1 MNTIKCPNCGYENKN
16 TNIRCESCGKE
27 LSHIKNNDYQKNVK
41 TIDLENKKVKGIIS
55 VILIFLHAPWF
66 LFSLAFKSKKVKYIA
81 NAILI
86 FILAPWF
93 LIGLLFIGVSLY
105 SNITDYSKSKNYLET
120 EGKLVSYENCQYDD
134 GNELCSGVYE
144 YTVSGVTYK
153 GSPNLLSNRS
163 GFKQNIIVKY
173 NPNNPNEY
181 VIDSGWNWLLIVG
194 IIIVSVVVVIFISV
208 KIPIKKSSKKVKNI
222 EKDNQVSNRVCK

>member
-27 LSHIKNNDYQKNVK
+27 LNHIEQSDNFLNNDYQKNVK
-41 TIDLENKKVKGIIS
+41 TIDLGSKKVKGITS
-55 VILIFLHAPWF
+55 VILIF
-66 LFSLAFKSKKVKYIA
+66 V
-81 NAILI
+81 
-86 FILAPWF
+86 LAPWF
-93 LIGLLFIGVSLY
+93 LIGLFFIGVSSY
-105 SNITDYSKSKNYLET
+105 SSITDNNKSKNYLET

-163 GFKQNIIVKY
+163 GFKQTIIVKY

-208 KIPIKKSSKKVKNI
+208 KLSIKNSSKKVKNI
-222 EKDNQVSNRVCK
+222 EKEN

>member
-1 MNTIKCPNCGYENKN
+1 MNTIKCTNCGYENKN

-27 LSHIKNNDYQKNVK
+27 LNHIEQSDNFLNNDYQKNVK
-41 TIDLENKKVKGIIS
+41 TIDLGSKKVKCITS
-55 VILIFLHAPWF
+55 VILIFV
-66 LFSLAFKSKKVKYIA
+66 LAS
-81 NAILI
+81 
-86 FILAPWF
+86 WF
-93 LIGLLFIGVSLY
+93 LIGLFFIGVSSY
-105 SNITDYSKSKNYLET
+105 SSITDNNKSKNYLET

-134 GNELCSGVYE
+134 GDELCSGVYE

-163 GFKQNIIVKY
+163 GFKQTIIVKY

-194 IIIVSVVVVIFISV
+194 IIIVSVVVVIFILV
-208 KIPIKKSSKKVKNI
+208 KNSIKKLSKKVKNI
-222 EKDNQVSNRVCK
+222 GKENQVSSA

>member
-27 LSHIKNNDYQKNVK
+27 LNHIEQSDNFLNNDYQKNVK
-41 TIDLENKKVKGIIS
+41 TIDLGSKKVKGITS
-55 VILIFLHAPWF
+55 VILIF
-66 LFSLAFKSKKVKYIA
+66 V
-81 NAILI
+81 
-86 FILAPWF
+86 LAPWF
-93 LIGLLFIGVSLY
+93 LIGLFFIGVSSY
-105 SNITDYSKSKNYLET
+105 SSITDNNKSKNYLET

-163 GFKQNIIVKY
+163 GFKQTIIVKY

-194 IIIVSVVVVIFISV
+194 IIMVTVVVVIFISV
-208 KIPIKKSSKKVKNI
+208 KLSIKNSSKKVKNI
-222 EKDNQVSNRVCK
+222 EKEN

>member
-16 TNIRCESCGKE
+16 TNIRCEACGKE
-27 LSHIKNNDYQKNVK
+27 LNHIEQSDNFLNNDYQKNVK
-41 TIDLENKKVKGIIS
+41 TIDLGSKKVKCITS
-55 VILIFLHAPWF
+55 VILIFVL
-66 LFSLAFKSKKVKYIA
+66 V
-81 NAILI
+81 
-86 FILAPWF
+86 PWF
-93 LIGLLFIGVSLY
+93 LIGLFFIGVSSY
-105 SNITDYSKSKNYLET
+105 SSITDNNKSKNYLET

-134 GNELCSGVYE
+134 GDELCSGVYE

-163 GFKQNIIVKY
+163 GFKQTIIVKY

-208 KIPIKKSSKKVKNI
+208 KLSIKKLSKKVKNI
-222 EKDNQVSNRVCK
+222 EKEN

>member
-27 LSHIKNNDYQKNVK
+27 LNHIEQSDNFLNNDYQTNVK
-41 TIDLENKKVKGIIS
+41 TIDLGSKKVKCITS
-55 VILIFLHAPWF
+55 VILIFV
-66 LFSLAFKSKKVKYIA
+66 LA
-81 NAILI
+81 L
-86 FILAPWF
+86 WF
-93 LIGLLFIGVSLY
+93 LIGLFFIGVSSY
-105 SNITDYSKSKNYLET
+105 SSITDNNKSKNYLET

-163 GFKQNIIVKY
+163 GFKQTIIVKY

-208 KIPIKKSSKKVKNI
+208 KLSIKNSSKKVKNI
-222 EKDNQVSNRVCK
+222 EKEN

>member
-16 TNIRCESCGKE
+16 TNIRCEACGKE
-27 LSHIKNNDYQKNVK
+27 LNHIEQSDNFLNNDYQKNVK
-41 TIDLENKKVKGIIS
+41 TIDLGSKKVKCITS
-55 VILIFLHAPWF
+55 VILIF
-66 LFSLAFKSKKVKYIA
+66 V
-81 NAILI
+81 
-86 FILAPWF
+86 LAPWF
-93 LIGLLFIGVSLY
+93 LIGLFFIGVSSY
-105 SNITDYSKSKNYLET
+105 SSITDNNKSKNYLET

-153 GSPNLLSNRS
+153 GSLSNRS
-163 GFKQNIIVKY
+163 GFKQTIIVKY

-194 IIIVSVVVVIFISV
+194 IIMVSVVVVIFISV
-208 KIPIKKSSKKVKNI
+208 KLSIKKLSKKVKNI
-222 EKDNQVSNRVCK
+222 EKEN

>member
-1 MNTIKCPNCGYENKN
+1 MTPIKCPKCGYEPTT
-16 TNIRCESCGKE
+16 TNSRCEACGKA
-27 LSHIKNNDYQKNVK
+27 LNHIEQSDNFLNNDYQKNVK
-41 TIDLENKKVKGIIS
+41 TIDLGSKKVKGITS
-55 VILIFLHAPWF
+55 VILIF
-66 LFSLAFKSKKVKYIA
+66 V
-81 NAILI
+81 
-86 FILAPWF
+86 LAPWF
-93 LIGLLFIGVSLY
+93 LIGLFFIGVSSY
-105 SNITDYSKSKNYLET
+105 SSITDNNKSKNYLET

-144 YTVSGVTYK
+144 YTVSGVTYN

-163 GFKQNIIVKY
+163 GFKQTIIVKY

-208 KIPIKKSSKKVKNI
+208 KLSIKNSSKKVKNI
-222 EKDNQVSNRVCK
+222 EKEN

>member
-1 MNTIKCPNCGYENKN
+1 MNTIKCPNCDHENKN
-16 TNIRCESCGKE
+16 TNIRCESCGME
-27 LSHIKNNDYQKNVK
+27 LNHIEQSTNFLNKDYSQENVK
-41 TIDLENKKVKGIIS
+41 TIDL
-55 VILIFLHAPWF
+55 
-66 LFSLAFKSKKVKYIA
+66 KSKKAKYIIS
-81 NAILI
+81 AILI
-86 FILAPWF
+86 YILAPWF
-93 LIGLLFIGVSLY
+93 LCGLAFIGTSLY
-105 SNITDYSKSKNYLET
+105 SNTTDYSKSKNYLET

-153 GSPNLLSNRS
+153 GSPNLLSSRS
-163 GFKQNIIVKY
+163 GFKQTIIVKY

-181 VIDSGWNWLLIVG
+181 VIDSGWNWLLIIG

-208 KIPIKKSSKKVKNI
+208 KLSIKKSSKKVKNI

>member
-27 LSHIKNNDYQKNVK
+27 LNHIEQSDNFLNNDYQKNVK
-41 TIDLENKKVKGIIS
+41 TIDLGSKKVKCITS
-55 VILIFLHAPWF
+55 VILIFVL
-66 LFSLAFKSKKVKYIA
+66 V
-81 NAILI
+81 
-86 FILAPWF
+86 PWF
-93 LIGLLFIGVSLY
+93 LIGLFFIGVSSY
-105 SNITDYSKSKNYLET
+105 SSITDNNKSKNYLET

-144 YTVSGVTYK
+144 YTVSGVNYK

-163 GFKQNIIVKY
+163 GFKQTIIVKY

-208 KIPIKKSSKKVKNI
+208 KLSIKKLSKKVKNI
-222 EKDNQVSNRVCK
+222 EKEY

>member
-27 LSHIKNNDYQKNVK
+27 LNHIEQSDNFLNNDYQKNVK
-41 TIDLENKKVKGIIS
+41 TIDLGSKKVKCITS
-55 VILIFLHAPWF
+55 VILIFV
-66 LFSLAFKSKKVKYIA
+66 LAS
-81 NAILI
+81 
-86 FILAPWF
+86 WF
-93 LIGLLFIGVSLY
+93 LIGLFFIGVSSY
-105 SNITDYSKSKNYLET
+105 SSITDNNKSKNYLET

-134 GNELCSGVYE
+134 GDELCSGVYE

-163 GFKQNIIVKY
+163 GFKQTIIVKY

-208 KIPIKKSSKKVKNI
+208 KLSIKNSSKKVKNI
-222 EKDNQVSNRVCK
+222 EKEN

>member
-16 TNIRCESCGKE
+16 TNIRCEACGKE
-27 LSHIKNNDYQKNVK
+27 LNHIEQSDNFLNNDYQKNVK
-41 TIDLENKKVKGIIS
+41 TIDLGSKKVKCITS
-55 VILIFLHAPWF
+55 VILIF
-66 LFSLAFKSKKVKYIA
+66 V
-81 NAILI
+81 
-86 FILAPWF
+86 LAPWF
-93 LIGLLFIGVSLY
+93 LIGLFFIGVSSY
-105 SNITDYSKSKNYLET
+105 SSITDNNKSKNYLET

-144 YTVSGVTYK
+144 YAVSGVTYK

-163 GFKQNIIVKY
+163 GFKQTIIVKY

-194 IIIVSVVVVIFISV
+194 IIMVTVVVVIFISV
-208 KIPIKKSSKKVKNI
+208 KLSIKNSSKKVKNI
-222 EKDNQVSNRVCK
+222 EKEN

>member
-16 TNIRCESCGKE
+16 TNIRCEACGKE
-27 LSHIKNNDYQKNVK
+27 LNHIEQSDNFLNNDYQKNVK
-41 TIDLENKKVKGIIS
+41 TIDLGSKKVKCITS
-55 VILIFLHAPWF
+55 VILIF
-66 LFSLAFKSKKVKYIA
+66 V
-81 NAILI
+81 
-86 FILAPWF
+86 LAPWF
-93 LIGLLFIGVSLY
+93 LIGLFFIGVSSY
-105 SNITDYSKSKNYLET
+105 SSITDNNKSKNYLET

-144 YTVSGVTYK
+144 YAVSGVTYK
-153 GSPNLLSNRS
+153 GSPNLFSNRS
-163 GFKQNIIVKY
+163 GFKQTIIVKY

-208 KIPIKKSSKKVKNI
+208 KLSIKKLSKKVKNI
-222 EKDNQVSNRVCK
+222 EKEN

>member
-27 LSHIKNNDYQKNVK
+27 LNHIEQSDNFLNNDYQKNVK
-41 TIDLENKKVKGIIS
+41 TIDLGSKKVKCITS
-55 VILIFLHAPWF
+55 VILIFV
-66 LFSLAFKSKKVKYIA
+66 LAS
-81 NAILI
+81 
-86 FILAPWF
+86 WF
-93 LIGLLFIGVSLY
+93 LIGLFFIGVSSY
-105 SNITDYSKSKNYLET
+105 SSITDNNKSKNYLET

-134 GNELCSGVYE
+134 GDELCSGVYE

-163 GFKQNIIVKY
+163 GFKQTIIVKY

-208 KIPIKKSSKKVKNI
+208 KNSIKKLSKKVKNI
-222 EKDNQVSNRVCK
+222 GKENQVSSA

>member
-27 LSHIKNNDYQKNVK
+27 LNHIKNNDYQKNVK
-41 TIDLENKKVKGIIS
+41 IIDLGSKKVKYITNA
-55 VILIFLHAPWF
+55 ILIFLLAPWF
-66 LFSLAFKSKKVKYIA
+66 LFSLAFKNKKVKCIIT

-93 LIGLLFIGVSLY
+93 LIGLAFIGISLY

-120 EGKLVSYENCQYDD
+120 KGKLISYENCKYDD
-134 GNELCSGVYE
+134 DRGELCNGVYE
-144 YTVSGVTYK
+144 YTVNGITYK

-163 GFKQNIIVKY
+163 RFKQTATVKY
-173 NPNNPNEY
+173 NPDNPNEY
-181 VIDSGWNWLLIVG
+181 VMNSGWNGLIIIAG
-194 IIIVSVVVVIFISV
+194 IIMVTIAVGMFIYF
-208 KIPIKKSSKKVKNI
+208 KTYIKKITNKS
-222 EKDNQVSNRVCK
+222 

>member
-27 LSHIKNNDYQKNVK
+27 LNHIKNNDYQKNVK

-55 VILIFLHAPWF
+55 VILIF
-66 LFSLAFKSKKVKYIA
+66 
-81 NAILI
+81 
-86 FILAPWF
+86 ILAPWF
-93 LIGLLFIGVSLY
+93 LIGLAFIGVSLY

-208 KIPIKKSSKKVKNI
+208 KLPIKKSSKKVKNI
-222 EKDNQVSNRVCK
+222 EKEN

>member
-27 LSHIKNNDYQKNVK
+27 LNHIEQSDNFLNNDYQKNVK
-41 TIDLENKKVKGIIS
+41 TIDLGSKKVKCITS
-55 VILIFLHAPWF
+55 VILIFVL
-66 LFSLAFKSKKVKYIA
+66 V
-81 NAILI
+81 
-86 FILAPWF
+86 PWF
-93 LIGLLFIGVSLY
+93 LIGLFFIGVSSY
-105 SNITDYSKSKNYLET
+105 SSITDNNKSKNYLET

-144 YTVSGVTYK
+144 YKVSGVTYK

-163 GFKQNIIVKY
+163 GFKQTIIVKY

-208 KIPIKKSSKKVKNI
+208 KISIKKLSKKVKNI
-222 EKDNQVSNRVCK
+222 EKEN

>member
-1 MNTIKCPNCGYENKN
+1 MNTIKCPNCDHENKN
-16 TNIRCESCGKE
+16 TNIRCESCGME
-27 LSHIKNNDYQKNVK
+27 LNHIKQSTNFLNKDYSQENVK
-41 TIDLENKKVKGIIS
+41 TIDLKSKKGKYIIS
-55 VILIFLHAPWF
+55 AILIYMIAPWF
-66 LFSLAFKSKKVKYIA
+66 LCGLAF
-81 NAILI
+81 
-86 FILAPWF
+86 
-93 LIGLLFIGVSLY
+93 IGISLY

-144 YTVSGVTYK
+144 YTISGVTYK

-163 GFKQNIIVKY
+163 GFKQTIIVKY

-208 KIPIKKSSKKVKNI
+208 KLPIKKSSKKVKNI

>member
-27 LSHIKNNDYQKNVK
+27 LNHIEQSDNFLNNDYQKNVK
-41 TIDLENKKVKGIIS
+41 TIDLGSKKVKCITS
-55 VILIFLHAPWF
+55 VILIFVL
-66 LFSLAFKSKKVKYIA
+66 V
-81 NAILI
+81 
-86 FILAPWF
+86 PWF
-93 LIGLLFIGVSLY
+93 LIGLFFIGVSSY
-105 SNITDYSKSKNYLET
+105 SSITDNNKSKNYLET

-134 GNELCSGVYE
+134 GDELCSGVYE

-153 GSPNLLSNRS
+153 GSPNLLSNCS
-163 GFKQNIIVKY
+163 GFKQTIIVKY

-194 IIIVSVVVVIFISV
+194 IIMVSVVVVIFISV
-208 KIPIKKSSKKVKNI
+208 KNSIKKLSKKVKNI
-222 EKDNQVSNRVCK
+222 GKENQVSSA